1 MNHDAKG
8 KPDKG
13 ARHGVSAVSF
23 GARRDRIVLQ
33 IPLLQP
39 PNQRRRVLSSGAT
52 VCSDP
57 PEPPYTCNALT
68 VCKSYEV
75 ETVAPTHFSD
85 RKCANLPGFPQYP
98 LCFCDTLANGMT
110 SAAHG
115 KQACMKWHK
124 NNPFLSA
131 IKASFDQDKLPKP
144 EGPHVGGA
152 QIECILPDKN
162 VKTGAAAEFEKGWQG
177 NCPPDFTKCA
187 YIHERPAWQGACAT
201 GCQCDIYKNGA
212 HPLHNADHMCV
223 TTTETET
230 KDGKKGELK
239 TCTPPTNGY
248 EARFGESYMNFGCDH
263 PA

>member
-1 MNHDAKG
+1 MLPVREGDAVVAAALDKIGAAWGVDVTPFRESGMPITRYLPGAAGRREHTDTSESGAVPNATLVLYLTDGDDGSGATVFPQVGVKVHPTRGSILSFMNHDAKG

-75 ETVAPTHFSD
+75 ETVAPTRFSD

-115 KQACMKWHK
+115 KQACMK
-124 NNPFLSA
+124 
-131 IKASFDQDKLPKP
+131 
-144 EGPHVGGA
+144 
-152 QIECILPDKN
+152 
-162 VKTGAAAEFEKGWQG
+162 
-177 NCPPDFTKCA
+177 
-187 YIHERPAWQGACAT
+187 R
-201 GCQCDIYKNGA
+201 
-212 HPLHNADHMCV
+212 
-223 TTTETET
+223 
-230 KDGKKGELK
+230 
-239 TCTPPTNGY
+239 
-248 EARFGESYMNFGCDH
+248 
-263 PA
+263 